1 MYKVIKFFTDLQDNN
16 HAYHEGDTF
25 PREGLK
31 VTSDRLTE
39 LSSASNKR
47 GVPLITEVKE
57 AKVEEPLPFT
67 EEEPIEEAV
76 EEAKPKTKKTSKK
89 KG

>member
-1 MYKVIKFFTDLQDNN
+1 MYKAIRFFTDLQDNN

-31 VTSDRLTE
+31 VSDQRLAE
-39 LSSASNKR
+39 LSGKGNRR
-47 GVPLITEVKE
+47 GMPLIKEVEFMNPPTPK
-57 AKVEEPLPFT
+57 EEPK
-67 EEEPIEEAV
+67 
-76 EEAKPKTKKTSKK
+76 AKRTRR